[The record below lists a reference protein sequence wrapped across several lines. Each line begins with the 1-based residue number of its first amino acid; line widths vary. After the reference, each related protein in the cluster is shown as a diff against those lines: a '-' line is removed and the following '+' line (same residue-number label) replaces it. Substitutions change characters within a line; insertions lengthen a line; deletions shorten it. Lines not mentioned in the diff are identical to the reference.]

1 MYIVAGLGNPGLKY
15 RHTRHNTGFDA
26 IDTMAKALGCDVKK
40 DECRAKTG
48 STVIAGQKVLLVK
61 PQTFMN
67 LSGESLQALC
77 AYYKVNPEEGLIVI
91 SDDIALP
98 AGKIRIRAKGSAGGH
113 NGLKD
118 IIKNCGT
125 ENFVRLR
132 IGVGTL
138 PAGQDMISFVLG
150 RESKDDRRAVEEAFE
165 KCLPAV
171 ETIIMQGT
179 EKAMCA
185 FNG

>member
-91 SDDIALP
+91 SD
-98 AGKIRIRAKGSAGGH
+98 
-113 NGLKD
+113 
-118 IIKNCGT
+118 KNPDSREGIG
-125 ENFVRLR
+125 RRPQWPQRHHQKLR
-132 IGVGTL
+132 
-138 PAGQDMISFVLG
+138 D
-150 RESKDDRRAVEEAFE
+150 
-165 KCLPAV
+165 
-171 ETIIMQGT
+171 
-179 EKAMCA
+179 
-185 FNG
+185 

>member
-48 STVIAGQKVLLVK
+48 SSIIAGQKVLLVK

-67 LSGESLQALC
+67 KVSPEGE
-77 AYYKVNPEEGLIVI
+77 LIVI

-138 PAGQDMISFVLG
+138 PPGQDMISFVLG
-150 RESKDDRRAVEEAFE
+150 REGKDDRRAVEEAFD

-171 ETIIMQGT
+171 ETIISEGT
-179 EKAMCA
+179 ETAMCR

>member
-1 MYIVAGLGNPGLKY
+1 M
-15 RHTRHNTGFDA
+15 
-26 IDTMAKALGCDVKK
+26 
-40 DECRAKTG
+40 
-48 STVIAGQKVLLVK
+48 
-61 PQTFMN
+61 
-67 LSGESLQALC
+67 
-77 AYYKVNPEEGLIVI
+77 NPEEGLIVI

-98 AGKIRIRAKGSAGGH
+98 AGKIRIRHKGSAGGH

-125 ENFVRLR
+125 DAFVRLR

>member
-48 STVIAGQKVLLVK
+48 STVIAGQKALLVK

-98 AGKIRIRAKGSAGGH
+98 AGKIRIRHKGSAGGH

-138 PAGQDMISFVLG
+138 PPGQDMISFVLG
-150 RESKDDRRAVEEAFE
+150 REGKDDRRAVEEAFD

-171 ETIIMQGT
+171 EAIITEGT
-179 EKAMCA
+179 ETAMCR

>member
-48 STVIAGQKVLLVK
+48 SSIIAGQKVLLVK

-98 AGKIRIRAKGSAGGH
+98 AGSPCRPGKSESATRARPAATTDSKTSSKTAGLKTSSACGSGSAP
-113 NGLKD
+113 
-118 IIKNCGT
+118 CRQART
-125 ENFVRLR
+125 
-132 IGVGTL
+132 
-138 PAGQDMISFVLG
+138 
-150 RESKDDRRAVEEAFE
+150 
-165 KCLPAV
+165 
-171 ETIIMQGT
+171 
-179 EKAMCA
+179 
-185 FNG
+185 